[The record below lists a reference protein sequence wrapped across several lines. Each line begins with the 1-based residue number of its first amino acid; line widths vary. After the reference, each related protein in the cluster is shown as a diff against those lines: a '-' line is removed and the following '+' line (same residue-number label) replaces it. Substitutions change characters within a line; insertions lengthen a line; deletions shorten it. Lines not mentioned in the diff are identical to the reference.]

1 MTPVQIILLIAAI
14 LLLGIVV
21 LPAMNR
27 SQLKKMPVDQQI
39 LIIMKQAKGLV
50 FFKNISDGRTGNLV
64 FVKNKR
70 KILVY
75 PWVLR
80 DGVMQ
85 ITKKNPFDRWD
96 YPEEREPLNADEV
109 LQARREL
116 KKYSEK
122 SAVRIVWNDETE
134 QQKAE

>member
-134 QQKAE
+134 QQEAE